1 MEITLGILLLVIGFV
16 SGAYGTIVGAG
27 GGFIFVP
34 ALLLIMDYPPEVA
47 AGTGLAVV
55 LLNAISGVTGYVKQK
70 RIHYK
75 LGILLSIGAIPGT
88 FLGIWLTNNIPATSF
103 YSIFAAL
110 LIGLG
115 LFLFIKKESK
125 AKAEVATT
133 AEGSIGKLAQTS
145 NPAKANTLIACT
157 GILLGIVSGFFGIG
171 GGWLMVPILMY
182 IFKIVPKYAT
192 ATSIF
197 ALSLYSIS
205 GVIIYFSQGNIEWI
219 AVLWGGAGIVFGAQ
233 LGVFLSN
240 KISGKLTIRLL
251 SVLLIIVGVRLFFG

>member
-1 MEITLGILLLVIGFV
+1 MEIALGILLLAIGFV

-55 LLNAISGVTGYVKQK
+55 LLNSISGVTGYVKQK
-70 RIHYK
+70 RINYK
-75 LGILLSIGAIPGT
+75 LGIMLSIGAIPGT
-88 FLGIWLTNNIPATSF
+88 FLGIWLANIVPAASF
-103 YSIFAAL
+103 YGIFATL

-115 LFLFIKKESK
+115 IFLFLKKESK
-125 AKAEVATT
+125 ANTEVATT
-133 AEGSIGKLAQTS
+133 VELSSGILAQAS
-145 NPAKANTLIACT
+145 NETKIKVLIACT

-171 GGWLMVPILMY
+171 GGWLMVPILIY

-197 ALSLYSIS
+197 ALCIYSIS
-205 GVIIYFSQGNIEWI
+205 GVIVYLLQGNIEWM
-219 AVLWGGAGIVFGAQ
+219 AVLWGGVGIIFGAQ
-233 LGVFLSN
+233 LGVYLSN
-240 KISGKLTIRLL
+240 KISGKLIIRLL